1 VTPEAVLP
9 TYQRHAAGFARS
21 RDLSLF
27 ERGWLERM
35 CAAAPGPRVLDL
47 GCGPGAPIGA
57 YLARRGCRLTGVDGA
72 PAMLALYRAALPGA
86 ETVRSDMRALALGRR
101 FDAILAW
108 NSFFHLSMRDQR
120 AMFPVFAAHAVPG
133 AALMFTSGP
142 EECERIGAVEGAR
155 IFHASLAPAEYRA
168 LLVGAGFEPVA
179 FVPEDPACRGHSVWL
194 ARRRG

>member
-1 VTPEAVLP
+1 MTPDAVLP

-27 ERGWLERM
+27 EKGWLDRM

-47 GCGPGAPIGA
+47 GCGPGAPIGTN
-57 YLARRGCRLTGVDGA
+57 LAQRGCRLTGVDGA
-72 PAMLALYRAALPGA
+72 PAMLALYRAALPEA
-86 ETVRSDMRALALGRR
+86 EAVLADMRTLALGAR

-108 NSFFHLSMRDQR
+108 NSFFHLSMGDQR
-120 AMFPVFAAHAVPG
+120 AIFQVFAAHAVPG

-142 EECERIGAVEGAR
+142 EECERIGKVDGAR
-155 IFHASLAPAEYRA
+155 IFHASLAPSEYR
-168 LLVGAGFEPVA
+168 LLLAGAGFEPVA

-194 ARRRG
+194 ARRHG